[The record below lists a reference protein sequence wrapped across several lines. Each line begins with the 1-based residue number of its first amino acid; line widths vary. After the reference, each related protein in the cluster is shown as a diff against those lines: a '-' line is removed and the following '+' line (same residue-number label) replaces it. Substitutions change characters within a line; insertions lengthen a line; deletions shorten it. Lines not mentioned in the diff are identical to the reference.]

1 MAEMPQYVQ
10 ADWEVKYSCA
20 SFLNTAYS
28 LNSLNS
34 VYVILYIQT
43 VHGSE
48 VKGDGEGA
56 AVLRGGAK

>member
-10 ADWEVKYSCA
+10 AQWEVKYSCA
-20 SFLNTAYS
+20 SILDTAY
-28 LNSLNS
+28 SLNS

-56 AVLRGGAK
+56 AVLREGAK